1 MNLSD
6 ISCFVLPADDRST
19 VEDGTLPLIDH
30 DVARNVKLDNK
41 SAELLAIK
49 KDIMR
54 SRRAVK
60 VMTGEEA
67 VKV

>member
-1 MNLSD
+1 
-6 ISCFVLPADDRST
+6 LPADDRST

-30 DVARNVKLDNK
+30 DVRNVKLDNK

>member
-1 MNLSD
+1 MVNSNSSSSSISNSD
-6 ISCFVLPADDRST
+6 DNSK
-19 VEDGTLPLIDH
+19 E
-30 DVARNVKLDNK
+30 LDQ
-41 SAELLAIK
+41 IK

-67 VKV
+67 VKVSDLCISGHEG